1 MLGLLTVVIGALVAL
16 QSRLNGQLATAVH
29 NGIGGAVLSNL
40 VGFSML
46 WILVFSMKR
55 ERAGLKRVF
64 AAYRAKEVKIWEFF
78 GGFGGGFFLAIQSIA
93 VPQVGVAIFTI
104 GTIGGQTVTSLVVD
118 KIGISPSGKKHI
130 TVPRVVGAAVTLIA
144 VTIAVWPELNGKN
157 LKFLP
162 IILSILVGVV
172 VAFQQALNARINV
185 ISTRPLATA
194 WFNFTV
200 GTCVLLIVFGIN
212 LLGGGRLSHL
222 PSNPWLYLGGPLGL
236 IFIAGSAYVVKS
248 LGVLN
253 FIIFSVTGQLIG
265 ALLLDWLAPAT
276 KGGLSGYL
284 VFGTLMTLVSIAA
297 AQLYERKTTA

>member
-1 MLGLLTVVIGALVAL
+1 
-16 QSRLNGQLATAVH
+16 
-29 NGIGGAVLSNL
+29 
-40 VGFSML
+40 
-46 WILVFSMKR
+46 MKR

-200 GTCVLLIVFGIN
+200 GTCVLLIVFAIN
-212 LLGGGRLSHL
+212 LLGGGHLSHL

-276 KGGLSGYL
+276 KGGLSSYL

-297 AQLYERKTTA
+297 SQLYERKTTV